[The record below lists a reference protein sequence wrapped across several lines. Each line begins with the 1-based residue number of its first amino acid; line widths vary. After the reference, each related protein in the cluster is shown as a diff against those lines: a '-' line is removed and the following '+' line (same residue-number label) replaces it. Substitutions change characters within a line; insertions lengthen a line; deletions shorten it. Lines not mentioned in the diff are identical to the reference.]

1 MTHTV
6 PEMNRM
12 VATPLVARVAVA
24 TSASVPEM
32 YAVVIVQVIVISP
45 VVLLNTEIISH
56 TGPHH
61 R

>member
-45 VVLLNTEIISH
+45 VVRHLE
-56 TGPHH
+56 
-61 R
+61 